1 MVRLVCFDFDGVI
14 AQTEGQ
20 HTKWLMEDLDKAG
33 VTYTKEKLCTIMG
46 GNMLVHVKLMDE
58 AFGDQDNYRKN
69 REEINRRKYRKYDLK
84 ALKSPYVTELMEK
97 LQENNI
103 KICVCSNS
111 EKARVINCLEELE
124 LTSYVTGVYGGTD
137 CGHTKPDPFI
147 YIQAMKD
154 NNISPEDTIV
164 IEDST
169 AGIKAGVASGAYV
182 IAYKDAYDIADQH
195 EANVIVNDFIEA
207 EKYIFSK

>member
-1 MVRLVCFDFDGVI
+1 
-14 AQTEGQ
+14 
-20 HTKWLMEDLDKAG
+20 MEDLDKAG

-84 ALKSPYVTELMEK
+84 ALKSPHVTELMEK

-111 EKARVINCLEELE
+111 EKARNKLSRRIRVNKLCYRCIWRYRLWSYKTRSIHLY
-124 LTSYVTGVYGGTD
+124 TS
-137 CGHTKPDPFI
+137 
-147 YIQAMKD
+147 
-154 NNISPEDTIV
+154 NER
-164 IEDST
+164 
-169 AGIKAGVASGAYV
+169 
-182 IAYKDAYDIADQH
+182 
-195 EANVIVNDFIEA
+195 
-207 EKYIFSK
+207 

>member
-103 KICVCSNS
+103 KICECSNS

-147 YIQAMKD
+147 YIQAMKE

-182 IAYKDAYDIADQH
+182 IAYKDSYDIADQH
-195 EANVIVNDFIEA
+195 EANVIVNNFLEV

>member
-1 MVRLVCFDFDGVI
+1 
-14 AQTEGQ
+14 
-20 HTKWLMEDLDKAG
+20 MEDLDKAG
-33 VTYTKEKLCTIMG
+33 VTYSKEKLCTIMG

-69 REEINRRKYRKYDLK
+69 REELNRRKYRKYDLK

-169 AGIKAGVASGAYV
+169 AGIKAGVNSGAFV

-195 EANVIVNDFIEA
+195 EANVIVNNFIEA
-207 EKYIFSK
+207 EKYIFK

>member
-1 MVRLVCFDFDGVI
+1 
-14 AQTEGQ
+14 
-20 HTKWLMEDLDKAG
+20 
-33 VTYTKEKLCTIMG
+33 MG

-58 AFGDQDNYRKN
+58 AFGDQENYQKN

-154 NNISPEDTIV
+154 NNISPDETIV

-182 IAYKDAYDIADQH
+182 IAYKDSYDIADQH
-195 EANVIVNDFIEA
+195 EANVIVNNFLEA